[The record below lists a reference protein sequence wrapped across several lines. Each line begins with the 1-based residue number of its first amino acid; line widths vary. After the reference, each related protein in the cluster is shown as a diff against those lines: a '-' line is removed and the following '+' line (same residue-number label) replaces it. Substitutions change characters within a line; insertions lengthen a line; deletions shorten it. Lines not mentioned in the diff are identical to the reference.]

1 MGKKIFAAVYDAQM
15 TFLKDNSKRL
25 VVCSAEPTTYE
36 EANTTYA
43 LASADLVPASFTGP
57 VDGPVSGRMLTLN
70 PVENITIAV
79 SGTATH
85 IVLIDT
91 TNSRILM
98 VTVCT
103 AQNLVAAN
111 KVTVDSFNYTL
122 PQPAA

>member
-1 MGKKIFAAVYDAQM
+1 MGKKIYDAVYDAQLD
-15 TFLKDNSKRL
+15 FLKANSKKL

-43 LASADLVPASFTGP
+43 LAAADITATNFTGP
-57 VDGPVSGRMLTLN
+57 VAGPVSGRMLTLN
-70 PVENITIAV
+70 PLENITISV

-85 IVLIDT
+85 IALLDS
-91 TNSRILM
+91 TNSRLLL

-103 AQNLVAAN
+103 AQALVAAN